1 MSEKTLKISI
11 SILGTA
17 GDSLDYHRGMS
28 FSTRGHDNDKA
39 GHYDCALQKKG
50 GWWYNSCYR
59 SDLNGVYN
67 HGTVNSGPG
76 MICNHWKNNWF
87 SVKSSEMKIRPKC
100 F

>member
-39 GHYDCALQKKG
+39 GHFDCAFQYKG
-50 GWWYNSCYR
+50 GWWYNSCYT
-59 SDLNGVYN
+59 SNLNGVY
-67 HGTVNSGPG
+67 GAG
-76 MICNHWKNNWF
+76 MGWYHWKNNAF